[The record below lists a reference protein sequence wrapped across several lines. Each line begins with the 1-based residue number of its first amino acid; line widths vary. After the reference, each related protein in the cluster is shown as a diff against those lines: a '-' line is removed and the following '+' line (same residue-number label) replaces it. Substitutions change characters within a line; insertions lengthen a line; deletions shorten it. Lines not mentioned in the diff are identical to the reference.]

1 MGRKFVLEQKGI
13 PLKTLY
19 YLGIYQYS
27 FYMLYRSAK
36 EIFFCMSAYFHCY
49 CK

>member
-1 MGRKFVLEQKGI
+1 MGRKSVLAQKVI

-27 FYMLYRSAK
+27 FYRLYCPAK
-36 EIFFCMSAYFHCY
+36 EKIIG
-49 CK
+49 

>member
-1 MGRKFVLEQKGI
+1 MSRKSVLAQKRI

-27 FYMLYRSAK
+27 FYTLHCSAK
-36 EIFFCMSAYFHCY
+36 EKIFG
-49 CK
+49 